1 MAPADRLVSTM
12 FPTIQLIKVAPRAIM
27 SANKSGMGLLSSSWE
42 AARYKSAIE
51 MDAGTKAAR
60 DRKYREKLC
69 EGGGGPDD
77 SGNRPGCGMLDMLT
91 VRCFV
96 CLFLF
101 CDFIVARFECL
112 FDFGQMKIGDIVT
125 RKRDHESASIMS
137 GPEKT
142 GLQFSRRRGNGGSE
156 VHLIT

>member
-112 FDFGQMKIGDIVT
+112 FDFGQMKIGDCYSET
-125 RKRDHESASIMS
+125 RSRIGLNYKWPR
-137 GPEKT
+137 KT